1 MLSRK
6 PVVRR
11 LLAVLFFCALA
22 FIVAACGG
30 SAPSRTSN
38 TEKAANDK
46 QIFIFP
52 ETYVADIKT
61 FDPALVTD
69 VPSKDA
75 TNLVFSGL
83 LTLNDKRELVNDLA
97 QSYSVAPDG
106 VTWTFKLKPNLKFS
120 DGSPLTS
127 EDVVFSI
134 NRYLLPETKS
144 GSASSLDMIKDYDK
158 LQSGQIKTLI
168 NDSLLAPDPQTV
180 TIITGRKAQPYF
192 AYTLSGG
199 NVIISKKLFDKYGS
213 KFVDHISEGAGS
225 GPWTVQ
231 KYNKGID
238 ITFIPN
244 PNYNGSKP
252 QLKKI
257 VMVFYKDSDTSYR
270 AYQTSQIS
278 TAPVP
283 APSLDAARN
292 LPNKQFRQVLE
303 PTISY
308 YTMNYLVK
316 PFDNIKIRQA
326 FALALDKEA
335 IVHSVYK
342 DNGSATN
349 HIVPE
354 GTPGYNQNLTGPLGV
369 TSLKGDKTK
378 ARQLLEEGMK
388 EEGYTPAT
396 FPPIS
401 LSVSAG
407 SSDIVKEVTVVQQ
420 MWQNNLGISVKINA
434 IDFNKLLDDMV
445 NATNNPNG
453 LQMWRI
459 GWQSG
464 TPDPL
469 YSLTYVFGKGSSYN
483 DMNYGNNKTSA
494 AAAQQQNQA
503 LMAQADGN
511 TTRNERFQ
519 QYNQAEQQ
527 LINDVAW
534 LPVYQPKAAQVY
546 KPCVQGVPAEAYG
559 MPSAVSWSQIYISK
573 ATPCANTDTYK

>member
-1 MLSRK
+1 MLSHK
-6 PVVRR
+6 PAVRR
-11 LLAVLFFCALA
+11 LLPVLFFCALA
-22 FIVAACGG
+22 FIVVACGG
-30 SAPSRTSN
+30 SAPSQTSN
-38 TEKAANDK
+38 TEKAAGDK
-46 QIFIFP
+46 QTFIFP

-69 VPSKDA
+69 VPSNDA
-75 TNLVFSGL
+75 TKLVFSGL
-83 LTLNDKRELVNDLA
+83 LTLNDKKELVYDLA

-192 AYTLSGG
+192 AYTLSGS
-199 NVIISKKLFDKYGS
+199 NVIISKKLFDKYGP

-231 KYNKGID
+231 KYDKGVD

-244 PNYNGSKP
+244 PNYNGAKP

-270 AYQTSQIS
+270 AYQTSQVS
-278 TAPVP
+278 MAPVP
-283 APSLDAARN
+283 SSSLDAARN

-342 DNGSATN
+342 DDGSATN
-349 HIVPE
+349 HIVPQ
-354 GTPGYNQNLTGPLGV
+354 GTPGYNQNLAGPLGV

-396 FPPIS
+396 FPQIS

-407 SSDIVKEVTVVQQ
+407 SSDIAKEVTVAQQ

-445 NATNNPNG
+445 NAINNPNG

-483 DMNYGNNKTSA
+483 YMNYGNNKTSA
-494 AAAQQQNQA
+494 AATQQQNQA

-546 KPCVQGVPAEAYG
+546 KTCVQGVPAEAYG
-559 MPSAVSWSQIYISK
+559 MPSSVSWSQIYISK